1 MPASH
6 SSTLVGR
13 LEHWA
18 QTIPTSPAVQY
29 LDRSHSWREWHDR
42 IRHLTGA
49 LAAAGIGA
57 GDTVAFVDKNNL
69 ACVEV
74 TYAASA
80 LGAANAIPNFRSAGD
95 ELAYILRDSNAK
107 ILFVGAEFAEMIASI
122 RDRLGTV
129 TQVIVVGGD
138 GDEFE
143 SFLGSGDPARPLPD
157 VEPDTTALLLYS
169 SGTTGR
175 PKGVQ
180 LTHRNLTAH
189 AEAMLSILPFHDHD
203 CLLVAMPL
211 FHVGGTCYAI
221 IGIHDGRRCIF
232 TREADA
238 QSLFGGI
245 AAGANVAFLVPPVI
259 SSVLAAGDQAI
270 AALSRLKRITY
281 GAAPMPL
288 PLLRAALAAWPDSE
302 FVQVYGMTELAGVIT
317 ALMPEVHRDPTQE
330 RRMASAGTP
339 IPGIEMRVVDPVG
352 EADVLVGCVGE
363 LWWRSAQTTPGYLGR
378 PDATAEAIVEGG
390 WLRSGDMG
398 RVDEGG
404 FVFIEDRLK
413 DMIITGGENVYCPEV
428 ERVLIEHPA
437 VAEVAVI
444 GVPDE
449 KWGEAV
455 KAVVVL
461 TPDGSVGEDELIEYA
476 RAGLAKFKCPSSI
489 DIVGNLPRN
498 STGKILKRSLREPYW
513 DGHERSI

>member
-1 MPASH
+1 MSAPH
-6 SSTLVGR
+6 SPTLVSR

-18 QTIPTSPAVQY
+18 QTIPDSPAVQY
-29 LDRSHSWREWHDR
+29 LDRSHSWREWRDR
-42 IRHLTGA
+42 VRQLAGA
-49 LAAAGIGA
+49 LASAGIGA
-57 GDTVAFVDKNNL
+57 GDSVAFVDKNNL

-80 LGAANAIPNFRSAGD
+80 LGAANAIPNFRLAGD

-107 ILFVGAEFAEMIASI
+107 LLFVGAEFTDVIASI
-122 RDRLGTV
+122 RDHLGTV
-129 TQVIVVGGD
+129 TKVIVVGGD
-138 GDEFE
+138 DDEFE
-143 SFLGSGDPARPLPD
+143 AFLASGDPTHPLPD
-157 VEPDTTALLLYS
+157 VAPDTTALLLYS

-180 LTHRNLTAH
+180 LTHRNLVAH
-189 AEAMLSILPFHDHD
+189 AEAMLAILPFRDQD

-238 QSLFGGI
+238 ASLFGGI

-259 SSVLAAGDQAI
+259 SGVLAAGDKAI
-270 AALSRLKRITY
+270 AAMSRLKRITY

-317 ALMPEVHRDPTQE
+317 ALMPDVHRDPSQE
-330 RRMASAGTP
+330 HRMASAGTP
-339 IPGIEMRVVDPVG
+339 IPGVEIRIVDPVTN
-352 EADVLVGCVGE
+352 ADVPVGSIGE

-378 PDATAEAIVEGG
+378 PDATTEAIVEGG

-428 ERVLIEHPA
+428 ERVLVEHPA

-449 KWGEAV
+449 KWGETV

-461 TPDGSVGEDELIEYA
+461 TADEKADAAELIDYA
-476 RAGLAKFKCPSSI
+476 RSRLAKFKCPSSI
-489 DIVGNLPRN
+489 DIVGDLPRN
-498 STGKILKRSLREPYW
+498 PTGKILKRSLRKPYW
-513 DGHERSI
+513 DGRERSI